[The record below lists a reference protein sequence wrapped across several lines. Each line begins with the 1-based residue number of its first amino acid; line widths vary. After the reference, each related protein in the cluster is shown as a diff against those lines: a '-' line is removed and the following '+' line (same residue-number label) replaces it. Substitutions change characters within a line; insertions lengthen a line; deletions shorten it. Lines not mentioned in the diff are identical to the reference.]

1 MNPSIAPL
9 EFARRGLDDL
19 QLGHLRHFDNLS
31 RRLDND
37 WSLMQ
42 GKGFGQ
48 DDFGGYRFQLA
59 YMTYALA
66 LTHQHRLPNAP
77 GVFRPILERLM
88 QKMLLPEVWTYWHD
102 VSRGGSVYNAHL
114 GPLPERWDPVAQD
127 NIMYSAYV
135 QSMALLHHYLF
146 RDDRYNRAGALSLE
160 HWSFFWG
167 GESRRFEYDEDSL
180 NDLIYWQMVSNG
192 YVGVACEPNCVF
204 QICNQPAILGFRLHD
219 IVTGGN
225 RASEVVREYESAWA
239 SLGRLGE
246 NGHYNTLVAQDSRR
260 VFENALVM
268 PWVDAWNGTLMN
280 MWNRDFVHKHYPS
293 QIADILL
300 PGRDGTLSIRPTPP
314 RQLMGQTL
322 KYDWGDFGWTAA
334 WASEMGDGITLA
346 GLLAHADRYMDPAW
360 TDAGLHYRRHDGT
373 EDAHGN
379 LTLMD
384 PITGNVLL
392 AYARLNVPDGLHKLY
407 SEPWG
412 DAHFDEPVVTELG
425 DAVSVRVAYFETE
438 KQTLLVEATLQEGR
452 RDARMR
458 ISGVSPSAVLTTEDG
473 DTSLRDS
480 VALEALGARIHGS
493 DLVIEVHG
501 GGWHRYAVRLAAS
514 EDSGGSSTR

>member
-1 MNPSIAPL
+1 MTSAGNPPS
-9 EFARRGLDDL
+9 EYARRGLDDL

-31 RRLDND
+31 LRLDND

-77 GVFRPILERLM
+77 GVFRPMLERIM
-88 QKMLLPEVWTYWHD
+88 QKMLLPEVWSYWHD

-114 GPLPERWDPVAQD
+114 GPLSEKWDPVAQD

-146 RDDRYNRAGALSLE
+146 RDDRYAQSEALSME

-167 GESRRFEYDEDSL
+167 GESRRFDYDENSL
-180 NDLIYWQMVSNG
+180 NEHIYWQMVSNG
-192 YVGVACEPNCVF
+192 YIGVACEPNCVF

-219 IVTGGN
+219 VVNGGS
-225 RASEVVREYESAWA
+225 RAQEVVREYENAWA

-246 NGHYNTLVAQDSRR
+246 NGHYNTLVATDSRK
-260 VFENALVM
+260 VFENALIM

-280 MWNRDFVHKHYPS
+280 MWNRDFVHEHYPS
-293 QIADILL
+293 QIRDILV
-300 PGRDGTLSIRPTPP
+300 PGEHGALSIRPTPP

-334 WASEMGDGITLA
+334 WASEMGDADTLA
-346 GLLAHADRYMDPAW
+346 GLLTHADRYMHPLWADG
-360 TDAGLHYRRHDGT
+360 GLHYPRNDT
-373 EDAHGN
+373 SVDAAGN

-392 AYARLNVPDGLHKLY
+392 AYARLNVPDGLHRLY
-407 SEPWG
+407 AEPWD
-412 DAHFDEPVVTELG
+412 DAHFREPMVTEVRG
-425 DAVSVRVAYFETE
+425 EVIVRVAYFDAGT
-438 KQTLLVEATLQEGR
+438 KTLHVEATTAKDRHGSQFQ
-452 RDARMR
+452 
-458 ISGVSPSAVLTTEDG
+458 VSNLGETAVLAADG
-473 DTSLRDS
+473 GEASLSDAT
-480 VALEALGARIHGS
+480 ALADLGARVVDG
-493 DLVIEVHG
+493 DLIVDVRS
-501 GGWHRYAVRLAAS
+501 GGWHSYAVRLQT
-514 EDSGGSSTR
+514 G